1 MKQAFRAAILHFL
14 GDPADLDGSA
24 YQYFDD
30 GILVIDQGKISAV
43 GNAENMLASLTD
55 GTPLTHYRG
64 KLIVPGFIDTHIH
77 FAQTDIIA
85 SHGEQLLTWLDR
97 YTFPT
102 ERRFK
107 DSVHAEKVAE
117 FFTDELLRNGT
128 TTAMTFATVHTE
140 SVDAIFSAAHKR
152 SMRMIAGKVMMDRNC
167 PDFLRDTP
175 EQGYDESKSLIEKWH
190 DRGRLQY
197 AVTPRFAPT
206 SSEKQMLMAG
216 KLFQEHPTVYLQS
229 HVAENRSEVAWVAD
243 LYPKSRSYL
252 DVYERFNQL
261 GPRAIFAHGIWLNDE
276 DRQRMAATGSAI
288 SFCPTSNLFL
298 GSGLFD
304 LDRAHSLGI
313 RVGIGTDVGGG
324 TSFSMLRTLSEAY
337 KVLQLKGQ
345 SLSALR
351 AFYLATL
358 GGSRA
363 LYIDDRVGNFTI
375 GREAD
380 FVVLDLESTPLM
392 ARRMSNTNNLEEKL
406 FVLMMLG
413 DDRAVSAT
421 YILGEVAYCRD

>member
-1 MKQAFRAAILHFL
+1 
-14 GDPADLDGSA
+14 
-24 YQYFDD
+24 
-30 GILVIDQGKISAV
+30 
-43 GNAENMLASLTD
+43 
-55 GTPLTHYRG
+55 
-64 KLIVPGFIDTHIH
+64 
-77 FAQTDIIA
+77 
-85 SHGEQLLTWLDR
+85 
-97 YTFPT
+97 
-102 ERRFK
+102 
-107 DSVHAEKVAE
+107 
-117 FFTDELLRNGT
+117 
-128 TTAMTFATVHTE
+128 
-140 SVDAIFSAAHKR
+140 
-152 SMRMIAGKVMMDRNC
+152 
-167 PDFLRDTP
+167 
-175 EQGYDESKSLIEKWH
+175 
-190 DRGRLQY
+190 
-197 AVTPRFAPT
+197 
-206 SSEKQMLMAG
+206 
-216 KLFQEHPTVYLQS
+216 
-229 HVAENRSEVAWVAD
+229 
-243 LYPKSRSYL
+243 
-252 DVYERFNQL
+252 
-261 GPRAIFAHGIWLNDE
+261 
-276 DRQRMAATGSAI
+276 MAATGSAI

-380 FVVLDLESTPLM
+380 FVVLDLESTPLR